1 MARKMATLSL
11 WGAMSENANSLLQ
24 TPRRSLVLAGDAL
37 VFAFGFVFRNLGTIL
52 RRLAVPGV
60 LGCITLY
67 ILLWGYC
74 TQLTDFIGFP
84 SEGLASRVMGIA
96 AVAIL
101 IMLLLHAIVVARLG
115 GLLVKQAAE
124 SAAFLGI
131 SATAWR
137 IYAAD
142 LRLVLASGVYGV
154 AILLAINGLNRL
166 EAPPVLP
173 TLLSA
178 AGWLLLVWLLARC
191 WFFLAPVSL
200 RAQDEGVL
208 VLCWCQSQGLLFPM
222 FLVLLLLSGAML
234 VLLAGGEFLLRAG
247 GFLSPVPEA
256 LSFAGAIGFYE
267 RNLRPFVLLVSLV
280 YLVGTSLM
288 TAARVRLYQDTVD
301 APTA

>member
-1 MARKMATLSL
+1 
-11 WGAMSENANSLLQ
+11 MSENANSLPQ
-24 TPRRSLVLAGDAL
+24 ASRRPLVLAGDAL
-37 VFAFGFVFRNLGTIL
+37 VFAFGFVFRNPGAIL

-74 TQLTDFIGFP
+74 TQLTDFLGFP

-115 GLLVKQAAE
+115 ALLAGQTTTSPV
-124 SAAFLGI
+124 FLGI

-142 LRLVLASGVYGV
+142 LRLVLAFGVYGV

-166 EAPPVLP
+166 AMPPVLP
-173 TLLSA
+173 ALLSV

-208 VLCWCQSQGLLFPM
+208 VLCWRQSEGLLLPM
-222 FLVLLLLSGAML
+222 ILVLLLLTGVML
-234 VLLAGGEFLLRAG
+234 ILLSGGELLLRAG
-247 GFLSPVPEA
+247 GILSPVPEA

-267 RNLRPFVLLVSLV
+267 RNLWPFVLLVSLV

-288 TAARVRLYQDTVD
+288 TAARVRLYQDAVD